1 MNLCRICG
9 GMGGMMDWL
18 DEKSKQRIVQELVPG
33 KQITLAHIIASPAP
47 VLYEKLGLD
56 PSIDYARAA
65 IGILTVSPAETAI
78 IMAEVA
84 RKAAAIDLG
93 FVDRFSGSLIISG
106 TVSEVEASE
115 QAILEYVKNKLG
127 YTVCTITRT

>member
-1 MNLCRICG
+1 
-9 GMGGMMDWL
+9 MDWL

-33 KQITLAHIIASPAP
+33 KQITLAHIIASPDKI
-47 VLYEKLGLD
+47 LYEKLGLD

-78 IMAEVA
+78 IMADVA
-84 RKAAAIDLG
+84 MKAAALDLG

-115 QAILEYVKNKLG
+115 LAILNYVKNELG
-127 YTVCTITRT
+127 YTVCGITRT

>member
-1 MNLCRICG
+1 
-9 GMGGMMDWL
+9 MDWL
-18 DEKSKQRIVQELVPG
+18 DEKNKQRIVQELVPG
-33 KQITLAHIIASPAP
+33 KQITLAHIIASPGP

-56 PSIDYARAA
+56 PSIDHARAA

-78 IMAEVA
+78 IMADVA
-84 RKAAAIDLG
+84 MKAAAVDLG

-115 QAILEYVKNKLG
+115 LAILDYVKNVLG
-127 YTVCTITRT
+127 YTVCGITRT

>member
-1 MNLCRICG
+1 
-9 GMGGMMDWL
+9 MDWL

-78 IMAEVA
+78 IMADVA
-84 RKAAAIDLG
+84 MKAAAIDLG